1 MFSIVIRLISI
12 LAIISAFAW
21 VMAEF
26 VSETAAWLT
35 VLFCL
40 GFLLFRQ
47 AYNLHRLSQLLIS
60 PSYGEVPTAMGLWGE
75 VYYRLHKLVKS
86 WRTKL
91 LNIEQQHQRFIQA
104 IEASPNGV
112 IMLNEENQIEWCNRF
127 AEQHFGL
134 DAKRDTGQ
142 RIIHL
147 LRKPTFVEYIVKRD
161 YSEPVRLKNM
171 GDAEQFSL
179 DVQIFPYGD
188 HQKLVLSQD
197 VSQLD
202 KTESMRK
209 NFVANISHE
218 LKTPLTVLSGFLET
232 FQELPLT
239 KEEQANYLGMMSAQ
253 TFRMK
258 ALVDDLLVL
267 ANLEANPEPPAYDKI
282 NTAAMLDKLLAEAK
296 AISHDQHQIELV
308 KSSNKD
314 ILGDEFELSSAII
327 NLISNAVRYTPQGSQ
342 IKIEFKDQADGSAIL
357 SVQDTGAGIA
367 QEHIPRLTERFYRAD
382 KSRSRDTGG
391 TGLGLAIVKHVI
403 QRHRGELL
411 IESTLGKGSQ
421 FSLLIPKD
429 RLF

>member
-1 MFSIVIRLISI
+1 MFSIFIRLGSI
-12 LAIISAFAW
+12 LVIIAAFAW

-35 VLFCL
+35 VLFSL

-47 AYNLHRLSQLLIS
+47 AFNLHRLSQILIS

-134 DAKRDTGQ
+134 DAKRDAGQ

-342 IKIEFKDQADGSAIL
+342 IKIEFKDLADGSAIL

>member
-1 MFSIVIRLISI
+1 MFSIFIRLISI

-134 DAKRDTGQ
+134 DAKRDAGQ

>member
-1 MFSIVIRLISI
+1 MFSIFIRLGSI
-12 LAIISAFAW
+12 LTIISAFAW

-134 DAKRDTGQ
+134 DAKRDAGQ